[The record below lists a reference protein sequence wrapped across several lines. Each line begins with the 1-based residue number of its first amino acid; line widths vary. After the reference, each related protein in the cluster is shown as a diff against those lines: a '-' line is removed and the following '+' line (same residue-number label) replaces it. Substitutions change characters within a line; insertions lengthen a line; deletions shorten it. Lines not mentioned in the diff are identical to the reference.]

1 MAGRIAAYRAVNVPR
16 AIIAAL
22 LPILVGCVAP
32 AQVAPKA
39 ATVIGLIQGV
49 SGDDATARTDAL
61 RKGMDALGY
70 NEGRDITLEVRYL
83 EGQGNDRAA
92 ALTEEL
98 IRKGAAVIVTGNPA
112 GVAGAMQ
119 ASKTIP
125 IVMAGV
131 SPDPVAD
138 GFVASLARPGGNV
151 SGLSLQ
157 VPTLPGRRLQLLK
170 EIAGG
175 TRLGVLHDGT
185 LPATVNIALENAAR
199 TLGVQLEIVVVKDA
213 GEIEGAIA
221 SLRSAGIAAF
231 HVNIG
236 ALFGINMPRIAR
248 AAIDQRMASSFGVLE
263 GARAGALFALGPDQ
277 VDLYRRAATYVDK
290 ILKGASPSGLPVEQP
305 ERFALLVNVRTA
317 QALGVTVPDAILAQ
331 ATEVIR

>member
-1 MAGRIAAYRAVNVPR
+1 MNILR

-22 LPILVGCVAP
+22 LIVGCTAP
-32 AQVAPKA
+32 AVVPPRPP
-39 ATVIGLIQGV
+39 TVIGLIVGV
-49 SGDDATARTDAL
+49 SGDDTTARVDAF
-61 RKGMDALGY
+61 RKGMEVLGY
-70 NEGRDITLEVRYL
+70 HEGRDITLEVRYL

-98 IRKGAAVIVTGNPA
+98 IRMNATVIVTGNPA
-112 GVAGAMQ
+112 GVAGAMRV
-119 ASKTIP
+119 SKAIP

-131 SPDPVAD
+131 SSDAAAD
-138 GFVASLARPGGNV
+138 GFVSSLARPGGNV

-170 EIAGG
+170 DLVPGS

-185 LPATVNIALENAAR
+185 LTGAVNGALQSAAT
-199 TLGVQLEIVVVKDA
+199 TLGIQLEIVVVKDA
-213 GEIEGAIA
+213 SEIEGAIA
-221 SLRSAGIAAF
+221 SLRSAGIGGF

-236 ALFGINMPRIAR
+236 ALFGINMPRIAK
-248 AAIDQRMASSFGVLE
+248 AALDQRMASSFGVPE

-277 VDLYRRAATYVDK
+277 VDLYRRAATFVAK
-290 ILKGASPSGLPVEQP
+290 ILKGASPSDLPVEQP
-305 ERFALLVNVRTA
+305 EKFALLLNLRTA
-317 QALGVTVPDAILAQ
+317 QALGITVPDSILAQ